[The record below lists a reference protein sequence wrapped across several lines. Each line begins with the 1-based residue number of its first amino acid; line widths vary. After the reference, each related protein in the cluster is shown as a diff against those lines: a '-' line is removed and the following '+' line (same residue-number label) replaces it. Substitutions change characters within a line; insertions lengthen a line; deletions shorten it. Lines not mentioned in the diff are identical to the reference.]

1 MGILNHLSK
10 HGKILQLHLG
20 FCVGR
25 VVQMKPR
32 DRDFLIVLRGVKTDK
47 LAFGDPRLQL
57 GDRVDVRLSQS
68 IFPCQSNLFLFRKAL
83 YDQC

>member
-1 MGILNHLSK
+1 
-10 HGKILQLHLG
+10 
-20 FCVGR
+20 
-25 VVQMKPR
+25 MKPR

-68 IFPCQSNLFLFRKAL
+68 IFSLSIQSFPVPKSLVRSMLNPKFPTASVP
-83 YDQC
+83 